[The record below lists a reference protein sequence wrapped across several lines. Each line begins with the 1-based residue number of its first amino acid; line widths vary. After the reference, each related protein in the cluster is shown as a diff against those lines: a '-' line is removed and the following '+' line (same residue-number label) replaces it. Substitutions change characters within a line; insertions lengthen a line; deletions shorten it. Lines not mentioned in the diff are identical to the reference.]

1 MRRWRRRR
9 PQKEKGEDVM
19 KMICV
24 VSVEVFIEVHNV

>member
-19 KMICV
+19 ISV
-24 VSVEVFIEVHNV
+24 IAVEVFIGVHNV